1 MNLGSICQRR
11 IVALD
16 RGEPLE
22 RAAQLL
28 RDEHVGALV
37 ITEATPQGPRVAGI
51 VTDRDLA
58 VQALGENADAQSAE
72 VGEYVDGTVIS
83 APEDADLA
91 TGIDCMREAGVRRL
105 LLHDSDGHLTGLV
118 SFDDLFAACS
128 RQLAALAEV
137 SQRGIQHETEAMAEA
152 APSTLPLLRLPSM
165 GTAGWTLSSPPA

>member
-28 RDEHVGALV
+28 RDAHVGALV
-37 ITEATPQGPRVAGI
+37 ITESTPQGLRVAGI

-72 VGEYVDGTVIS
+72 VGEYLDGTVVS

-91 TGIDCMREAGVRRL
+91 TGIECMREAGVRRL
-105 LLHDSDGHLTGLV
+105 LLHDDAGHLTGLV
-118 SFDDLFAACS
+118 SFDDLFTACS

-137 SQRGIQHETEAMAEA
+137 SQRGIQRETEAMAEVPA
-152 APSTLPLLRLPSM
+152 SALPMLRLSSV
-165 GTAGWTLSSPPA
+165 GTAGWAVPAA